1 MMIYLVGK
9 ERFIGVKNIIL
20 NKILFFDFAV
30 NLNEYQALI
39 VSSKNALR
47 ALKRSKNKLKLD
59 LSLYV
64 VGKESANYAKALGFT
79 NIKIPPKA
87 YGKDLVKAFK
97 EELKGKKCLYLRA
110 KEIASNLDEKL
121 VDSGAILEQ
130 IIVYENAYTPPSL
143 PIKLERPAVI
153 IFTAPSSIKNFLKN
167 FRIDKKYKIVVIG
180 KTTAAALSQKKN
192 IFIPKEQS
200 IKACVDLARALA

>member
-1 MMIYLVGK
+1 MIYLVGK

-39 VSSKNALR
+39 VSSKNALT
-47 ALKRSKNKLKLD
+47 ALKRSKNELKLD

-110 KEIASNLDEKL
+110 KKIASNLDEKL
-121 VDSGAILEQ
+121 MNAGVILEQ
-130 IIVYENAYTPPSL
+130 IIVYENAYAPPSL

-153 IFTAPSSIKNFLKN
+153 IFTAPSSINNFLKN
-167 FRIDKKYKIVVIG
+167 FRIDKKDKIVVIG
-180 KTTAAALSQKKN
+180 KTTAAALRQKKN
-192 IFIPKEQS
+192 IFMPTEQS
-200 IKACVDLARALA
+200 VKACVNLARALA